1 MKELKILRNLRSNT
15 RFFIGNAS
23 TKSQFCLTFSC
34 IQVQMLLRCCLTHFQ
49 PMFYFYNPWKYKK
62 NLRFSDV
69 FRGYRSGKL
78 VKNGLIHVS
87 MIIVRHFLYLLYF
100 YPCLNLGLFMLYVCD
115 LFFIFI
121 LIFIMIN
128 RTISCIQTY
137 LFLCLL
143 LWYALSFLDEN
154 VDEECG

>member
-1 MKELKILRNLRSNT
+1 MLFNFFMDWGSNVAQVLLNPFWT
-15 RFFIGNAS
+15 NVPLLYP
-23 TKSQFCLTFSC
+23 LT
-34 IQVQMLLRCCLTHFQ
+34 IQ
-49 PMFYFYNPWKYKK
+49 K

-69 FRGYRSGKL
+69 SRGYRSGKM
-78 VKNGLIHVS
+78 VENGLIHVS
-87 MIIVRHFLYLLYF
+87 MIIVRHFLYLLYL

-128 RTISCIQTY
+128 RTISRIQTY
-137 LFLCLL
+137 LFFCLL
-143 LWYALSFLDEN
+143 LWYALWFLDEN